1 MAWVAFLGLSFTVR
15 PCTDGWGLLRETD
28 VLSLRLAGKSVGCS
42 HTRPRRTP
50 ISRVGRAYSTRI
62 VEIFVKVRVIAN
74 AISHV
79 KWQSREEESKTA

>member
-1 MAWVAFLGLSFTVR
+1 MARIAFLGLSLTVP
-15 PCTDGWGLLRETD
+15 PCIDGWGLLREAD
-28 VLSLRLAGKSVGCS
+28 VLSLRLAGKSVGCAR
-42 HTRPRRTP
+42 TRPRRTL
-50 ISRVGRAYSTRI
+50 ISRVGRVYSTRI